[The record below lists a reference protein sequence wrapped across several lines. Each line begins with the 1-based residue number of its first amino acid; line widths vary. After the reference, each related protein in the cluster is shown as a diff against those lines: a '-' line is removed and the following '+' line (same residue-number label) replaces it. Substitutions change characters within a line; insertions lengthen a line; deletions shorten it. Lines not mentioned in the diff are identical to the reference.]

1 MTTRNTDNHGAY
13 FTMMRYTALIVL
25 IIVIW
30 TSCQPANIDFNPF
43 DDEFRFHRSFN
54 LTEYD
59 TVIGECGYWN
69 LTKQN
74 GGLKIYYQFYLD
86 ERDIVAKGFQL
97 DLDEIQF
104 NNEGKSAYG
113 R

>member
-30 TSCQPANIDFNPF
+30 TSCQPANVDFNPF

-59 TVIGECGYWN
+59 TVIGE
-69 LTKQN
+69 
-74 GGLKIYYQFYLD
+74 
-86 ERDIVAKGFQL
+86 
-97 DLDEIQF
+97 
-104 NNEGKSAYG
+104 
-113 R
+113 